1 LGFANINRPK
11 QQKLPCH
18 ETIFYLYQI
27 VVIFSN
33 PSGRRLWNHSK
44 LYL

>member
-11 QQKLPCH
+11 QQELSWH
-18 ETIFYLYQI
+18 ETIFYMYQI

-33 PSGRRLWNHSK
+33 PSGRRLWYHSK